1 MSASWTKN
9 LGNETKTR
17 PQSTRV
23 RKQSNLVEPRLT
35 EASRTPAECEHLV
48 IKDSFLCPSGE
59 SPYKSSKFNSFSKD
73 TSLMRTTDAF
83 SCLINIRFSDHRKS
97 NSLMRKLYY
106 QLCGAVAKCLVLG
119 INCSSMN
126 ELLLTPDNS
135 KPSLTQTKIDCYT
148 FTVIL
153 PSVTRTLGNSNL
165 PLTQRNFCFPS
176 DHFYIV
182 LPSITRTMF

>member
-119 INCSSMN
+119 INF
-126 ELLLTPDNS
+126 LLPAPPPPHHFFCCWHKTLTI
-135 KPSLTQTKIDCYT
+135 LTH
-148 FTVIL
+148 VA
-153 PSVTRTLGNSNL
+153 PNA
-165 PLTQRNFCFPS
+165 
-176 DHFYIV
+176 
-182 LPSITRTMF
+182 